1 MLTAIL
7 HGETQGLFA
16 SVAGTLDSAGFRL
29 LAAPPATLLVNL
41 ATDADAAIARATALF
56 EATAPGQE
64 ALVINMLHAHAPDDW
79 QATRAA
85 ATLWAFTRYAA
96 LAWAPRRVR
105 VNAIGLGLS
114 PAAPG
119 QPAEES
125 GRAAGAAHAPP
136 ATPADL
142 AATILAIWRFPSMTG
157 QLIRLAA

>member
-7 HGETQGLFA
+7 HGESRGIFA
-16 SVAGTLDSAGFRL
+16 HLPQALGAAGFL
-29 LAAPPATLLVNL
+29 MAVAPPVTLLVNL
-41 ATDADAAIARATALF
+41 APDNEAAIARATAVF
-56 EATAPGQE
+56 DATAAGQE
-64 ALVINMLHAHAPDDW
+64 ALVINILHGHAPGDW
-79 QATRAA
+79 PATRAA

-105 VNAIGLGLS
+105 VNAVSLGVS
-114 PAAPG
+114 PTLPD

-125 GRAAGAAHAPP
+125 GRAAGQAHAAP